1 MKEGYFKRLGRD
13 FVKHRWLYI
22 MFIPVFVY
30 FIVFAYIPMGG
41 IIMAFQDFNIRKG
54 FSGSEFVGLANFKMF
69 FEDPYCFRIIRNT
82 FLMNLYDV
90 LWAFPTPIILALLL
104 NEVGHKPFKSVIQ
117 TLTYLP
123 HFISL
128 VVMCGMLKEFLST
141 DGLIND
147 LVAFFGGDREALLSF
162 PEYFRTIFISSN
174 IWQNVGFSSI
184 MYIAAFA
191 GIDPTLYEA
200 AAIDGAS
207 RFHRLIHITL
217 PSIMGTVI
225 IMMILRLGSMMT
237 VGYEKIILL
246 YNPQT
251 FETAD
256 VISSYVYRMGI
267 KGSDYS
273 YATAI
278 GIFNAV
284 INSVLL
290 ISANHIA
297 KKFGRRTLW

>member
-184 MYIAAFA
+184 MYIAAIA

>member
-1 MKEGYFKRLGRD
+1 
-13 FVKHRWLYI
+13 
-22 MFIPVFVY
+22 
-30 FIVFAYIPMGG
+30 MGG

-54 FSGSEFVGLANFKMF
+54 FFGSEFVGWENFKTF
-69 FEDPYCFRIIRNT
+69 FEDPFCWRIVRNT
-82 FLMNLYDV
+82 FLMNVYDV
-90 LWAFPTPIILALLL
+90 LWASPTPIILALLL
-104 NEVGHKPFKSVIQ
+104 NEVYHKHFKSWIQ

-128 VVMCGMLKEFLST
+128 VVMCGMVKEFVST

-147 LVAFFGGDREALLSF
+147 LIAFFGGNREALLTF

-184 MYIAAFA
+184 MYIAAIA

-207 RFHRLIHITL
+207 RFHRLIHITI

-225 IMMILRLGSMMT
+225 IMFILRLGSMMS

-246 YNPQT
+246 YGPQT
-251 FETAD
+251 YETAD

-267 KGSDYS
+267 KGNDYS

-278 GIFNAV
+278 GLFNAV
-284 INSVLL
+284 INTALL
-290 ISANHIA
+290 VSANKISR
-297 KKFGRRTLW
+297 KFGRRGLW

>member
-1 MKEGYFKRLGRD
+1 MKNGYFARLGRD
-13 FVKHRWLYI
+13 FSKHRWLYI
-22 MFIPVFVY
+22 MFIPVFLY
-30 FIVFAYIPMGG
+30 FVIFAYIPMGG

-54 FSGSEFVGLANFKMF
+54 FLKSEFIGWENFKMF
-69 FEDPYCFRIIRNT
+69 FEDPYCWRIVRNT
-82 FLMNLYDV
+82 FLMNVYDV

-104 NEVGHKPFKSVIQ
+104 NEVYHKPFKSVIQ

-147 LVAFFGGDREALLSF
+147 IVAFFGGDREALLSF
-162 PEYFRTIFISSN
+162 SEYFRTIFISSN

-184 MYIAAFA
+184 MYIAAIA
-191 GIDPTLYEA
+191 GIDPALYEA

-207 RFHRLIHITL
+207 RLHRLIHITL
-217 PSIMGTVI
+217 PSIMGTII
-225 IMMILRLGSMMT
+225 IMMILRLGSMMS

-246 YNPQT
+246 YSPQT
-251 FETAD
+251 YETAD

-267 KGSDYS
+267 KSNNYS

-278 GIFNAV
+278 GLFNAI
-284 INSVLL
+284 INAILL
-290 ISANHIA
+290 ISANRIS
-297 KKFGRRTLW
+297 KRFGRRTLW

>member
-1 MKEGYFKRLGRD
+1 MKNGFFTRLGRD
-13 FVKHRWLYI
+13 FSKHRWLYI
-22 MFIPVFVY
+22 MFIPVFLY
-30 FIVFAYIPMGG
+30 FVIFAYIPMGG

-54 FSGSEFVGLANFKMF
+54 FFGSEFVGWENFKTF
-69 FEDPYCFRIIRNT
+69 FEDPFCWRIVRNT
-82 FLMNLYDV
+82 FLMNVYDV

-104 NEVGHKPFKSVIQ
+104 NEVYHKHFKSWIQ

-128 VVMCGMLKEFLST
+128 VVMCGMVKEFVST

-147 LVAFFGGDREALLSF
+147 LIAFFGGDREALLTF

-184 MYIAAFA
+184 MYIAAIA

-207 RFHRLIHITL
+207 RFHRLLHITI

-225 IMMILRLGSMMT
+225 IMFILRLGSMMS

-246 YNPQT
+246 YGPQT
-251 FETAD
+251 YETAD

-267 KGSDYS
+267 KGNDYS

-278 GIFNAV
+278 GLFNAV
-284 INSVLL
+284 INTALL
-290 ISANHIA
+290 VSANKISR
-297 KKFGRRTLW
+297 KFGRRGLW